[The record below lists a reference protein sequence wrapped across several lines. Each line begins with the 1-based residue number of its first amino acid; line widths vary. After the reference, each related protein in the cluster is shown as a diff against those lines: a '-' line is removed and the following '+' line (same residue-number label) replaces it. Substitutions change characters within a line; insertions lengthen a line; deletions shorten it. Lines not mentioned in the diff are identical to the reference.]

1 MMSFNDFSC
10 EYGLQ
15 KKQLQNI
22 KIHQVLSSIGLD
34 NVDLY
39 L

>member
-1 MMSFNDFSC
+1 MSFNDFSC

-15 KKQLQNI
+15 KTTTANI
-22 KIHQVLSSIGLD
+22 KIHQVPTSIGLD